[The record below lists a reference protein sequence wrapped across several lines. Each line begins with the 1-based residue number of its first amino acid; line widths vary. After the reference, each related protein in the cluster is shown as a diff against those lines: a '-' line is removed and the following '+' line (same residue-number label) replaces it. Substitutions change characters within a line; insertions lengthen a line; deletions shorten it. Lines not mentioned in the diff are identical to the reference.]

1 METNILGKISITPK
15 GQWVA
20 GTYERLDMVTDAG
33 SSYISLKDNNVSAL
47 NTADW
52 ILVAEKG
59 DAFEYSD
66 FTPEQ
71 LEALKGEQG
80 EDGVGLDG
88 KSAYQIWLDLG
99 NIGTEQDFINSLAS
113 GGIDLSAYLTELE
126 AQGLYQPI
134 GAYITDEADPT
145 VPDWAKAA
153 TKPTYTAAEVGAAE
167 TVHSHTALH
176 THSNKSV
183 LDDTTASFTLADESK
198 LDGLSNYTHPATHSI
213 SEVSGL
219 QTALDGKSA
228 YQVWID
234 LGNEG
239 TEQDFI
245 NSLAS
250 GGIDLSA
257 YLTELEAQGLYQP
270 IGNYLTDETDPTV
283 PDWAKEA
290 TKPTYTAAEV
300 GAAETDHSHDDLHT
314 LEDKITELQQVITEL
329 IITLNDKGILP

>member
-1 METNILGKISITPK
+1 MITQNLGKIAITPK

-20 GTYERLDMVTDAG
+20 DVYERLDLVTSAG

-52 ILVAEKG
+52 MLVAGKG

-71 LEALKGEQG
+71 LEALKGDTGTGIQSIALTSTVG
-80 EDGVGLDG
+80 RVKTYTITFTDLTTTTFSVEDGEGLDG
-88 KSAYQIWLDLG
+88 KSAYQI
-99 NIGTEQDFINSLAS
+99 
-113 GGIDLSAYLTELE
+113 
-126 AQGLYQPI
+126 
-134 GAYITDEADPT
+134 
-145 VPDWAKAA
+145 
-153 TKPTYTAAEVGAAE
+153 
-167 TVHSHTALH
+167 
-176 THSNKSV
+176 
-183 LDDTTASFTLADESK
+183 
-198 LDGLSNYTHPATHSI
+198 
-213 SEVSGL
+213 
-219 QTALDGKSA
+219 
-228 YQVWID
+228 WID

>member
-1 METNILGKISITPK
+1 MITENLGKIAITPK

-52 ILVAEKG
+52 MLVAGKG

-66 FTPEQ
+66 FTTEQ
-71 LEALKGEQG
+71 LEALKGDTGNGIQSIALTSTVG
-80 EDGVGLDG
+80 KVKTYTITFTDLTTTTFSVEDGEGING
-88 KSAYQIWLDLG
+88 KSAYQVWLDLG
-99 NIGTEQDFINSLAS
+99 NVGTEQDFIDSLAA

-134 GAYITDEADPT
+134 GAYLTDEA
-145 VPDWAKAA
+145 
-153 TKPTYTAAEVGAAE
+153 
-167 TVHSHTALH
+167 
-176 THSNKSV
+176 
-183 LDDTTASFTLADESK
+183 
-198 LDGLSNYTHPATHSI
+198 
-213 SEVSGL
+213 
-219 QTALDGKSA
+219 
-228 YQVWID
+228 
-234 LGNEG
+234 
-239 TEQDFI
+239 
-245 NSLAS
+245 
-250 GGIDLSA
+250 
-257 YLTELEAQGLYQP
+257 
-270 IGNYLTDETDPTV
+270 DPTV